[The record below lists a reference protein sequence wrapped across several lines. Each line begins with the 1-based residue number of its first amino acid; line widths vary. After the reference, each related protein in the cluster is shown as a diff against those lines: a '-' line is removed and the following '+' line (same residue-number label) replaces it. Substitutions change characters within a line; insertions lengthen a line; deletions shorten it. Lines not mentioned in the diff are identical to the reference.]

1 VKKRKSYRK
10 SNEKPMTKNINC
22 FNCANCTYLSEGGYM
37 CDINNDIVIDDFEPT
52 DEFYSCKGRSF
63 VYQ

>member
-1 VKKRKSYRK
+1 MKKRKSYRK
-10 SNEKPMTKNINC
+10 SNEKPMTTKINC

-52 DEFYSCKGRSF
+52 DEFYS
-63 VYQ
+63 